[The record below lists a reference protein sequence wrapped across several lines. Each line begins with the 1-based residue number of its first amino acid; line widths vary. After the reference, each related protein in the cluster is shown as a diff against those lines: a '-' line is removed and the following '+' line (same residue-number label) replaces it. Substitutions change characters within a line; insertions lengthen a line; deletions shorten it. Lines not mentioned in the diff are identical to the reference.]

1 MKVLQVV
8 KSHLEQGQ
16 VYRRSDFMK
25 WSTAV
30 DRHLKQLVD
39 EKTLLKL
46 SGGLYYYPKKT
57 VFGQAPAHD
66 KKLVEVFLTDKR
78 FLLMTPN
85 MYNSLGLGTTQL
97 YNETIVY
104 NYKRHGLFNL
114 GGRKFRFVRKPHV
127 SPEISPEF
135 LLVDLVD
142 NMDKLAENKVNILE
156 RVRKKALSMSRKT
169 LDKEIKSYG
178 GVKARKFFTHVF
190 NDERLRYGA

>member
-1 MKVLQVV
+1 MTALQGL
-8 KSHLEQGQ
+8 KRHIRPGQ
-16 VYRRSDFMK
+16 VYRRSDFVK

-57 VFGQAPAHD
+57 IFGQSPAHE
-66 KKLVEVFLTDKR
+66 KKLVEVFLKDKR

-85 MYNSLGLGTTQL
+85 MYNSLGVGTTQL

-114 GGRKFRFVRKPHV
+114 GGRTFHFIRKLHV

-142 NMDKLAENKVNILE
+142 NINKLAENKEKLLE
-156 RVRKKALSMSRKT
+156 HVRKKALSMSRKT
-169 LDKEIKSYG
+169 LYREIQRYG
-178 GVKARKFFTHVF
+178 GVKARKFFREVF
-190 NDERLRYGA
+190 NDERFRYGA